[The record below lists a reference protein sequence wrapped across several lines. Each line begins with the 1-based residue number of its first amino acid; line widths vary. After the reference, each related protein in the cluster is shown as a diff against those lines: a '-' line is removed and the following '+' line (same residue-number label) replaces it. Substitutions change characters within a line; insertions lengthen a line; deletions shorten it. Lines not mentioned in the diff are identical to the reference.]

1 ETRRSRRRGMR
12 MTHLKKR
19 MTRDHLEADERLGE
33 LFQVKEAKTEDGTV
47 VVELTE
53 NSTCKTCEV

>member
-1 ETRRSRRRGMR
+1 MR